1 MTNTPNNQQPQ
12 IETSP
17 TKKSGEIEIDLLEL
31 ARNLWD
37 NRKFILKVTS
47 IFAAI
52 GLFVAIFS
60 AKEYTSSVTMVP
72 QLGDG
77 KSKAGGLAGL
87 AAMAGVN
94 LGDMGGGDVLSPT
107 IYPKIMASVPFQKDL
122 MYTKVKF
129 DNIPHEI
136 TLYDYYT
143 NEDYQPFNLFVSI
156 KKYTI
161 GLPVVIIKAVKGEIS
176 EKGVGNR
183 VSKYLRLSQ
192 KEDAIAKLLS
202 SKVSLAIN
210 EKEGT
215 LNLTAN
221 MPEALASTQV
231 VEAARLLLQKY
242 ITDFKVDKVKQNLD
256 FIQQRYNEAKASFEQ
271 KQMQLAA
278 FKDGNRNV
286 ILASAQTTGDRIN
299 AEYTL
304 LYSVYSE
311 LAKQLEQAK
320 IKVKDATPV
329 LTVVEPAVVPNI
341 KSKPNRP
348 MILVVYSFL
357 GFFFGVVGVF
367 IISFLYK
374 VNGGKFEKLM
384 RKTLKH

>member
-1 MTNTPNNQQPQ
+1 MIDTNKPQ
-12 IETSP
+12 ETSPTPP

-31 ARNLWD
+31 ARKLWD
-37 NRKFILKVTS
+37 NRRFILKVTT

-107 IYPKIMASVPFQKDL
+107 IYPKIMASVQFQKDL

-129 DNIPHEI
+129 DNIPQEI

-143 NEDYQPFNLFVSI
+143 NDDYQPFNLFASI

-161 GLPVVIIKAVKGEIS
+161 GLPGVIIKAIKGENS
-176 EKGVGNR
+176 EKGVGSR
-183 VSKYLRLSQ
+183 ESKYLKMTQ
-192 KEDAIAKLLS
+192 KESDVAKVLA
-202 SKVSLAIN
+202 KQVSLAIN

-242 ITDFKVDKVKQNLD
+242 ITDFKVDKVRQNLD
-256 FIQQRYNEAKASFEQ
+256 FIQQRYNEAKRSFEQ

-286 ILASAQTTGDRIN
+286 ILASAQTTGERIN

-329 LTVVEPAVVPNI
+329 LTVVEPAVVPNQ

-348 MILVVYSFL
+348 LILI
-357 GFFFGVVGVF
+357 GFAFFGGFIAVGFLLFKELKNNF
-367 IISFLYK
+367 IA
-374 VNGGKFEKLM
+374 N
-384 RKTLKH
+384 KHKNNE

>member
-1 MTNTPNNQQPQ
+1 MTDTNKPQETTP
-12 IETSP
+12 TSP

-31 ARNLWD
+31 ARKLWD
-37 NRKFILKVTS
+37 NRKFILKVTA

-60 AKEYTSSVTMVP
+60 AKEYASSVTMVP

-94 LGDMGGGDVLSPT
+94 LGDMGGGGDVLSPT

-122 MYTKVKF
+122 MQTKVKF

-143 NEDYQPFNLFVSI
+143 NDDYQPFNLFASI

-161 GLPVVIIKAVKGEIS
+161 GLPGVIMKAIGGNENMKNES
-176 EKGVGNR
+176 MKASPYLKLTEKEGDV
-183 VSKYLRLSQ
+183 
-192 KEDAIAKLLS
+192 AKLLS

-256 FIQQRYNEAKASFEQ
+256 FIQQRYNEAKRSFEQ
-271 KQMQLAA
+271 KQMQLAE

-286 ILASAQTTGDRIN
+286 ILASTQTAGDRIN
-299 AEYTL
+299 AEYSL

-329 LTVVEPAVVPNI
+329 LTVIEPAVVPNN
-341 KSKPNRP
+341 KSKPNGP
-348 MILVVYSFL
+348 LTLIAFI
-357 GFFFGVVGVF
+357 FVGVLLGSGWVLVKNIRF
-367 IISFLYK
+367 NS
-374 VNGGKFEKLM
+374 
-384 RKTLKH
+384 

>member
-1 MTNTPNNQQPQ
+1 MTDTNKPQETTPTP
-12 IETSP
+12 P

-31 ARNLWD
+31 ARKLWD
-37 NRKFILKVTS
+37 NRKFILKVTA

-107 IYPKIMASVPFQKDL
+107 IYPKIMASVPFEKDL

-143 NEDYQPFNLFVSI
+143 NDDYQPFNLFSSI
-156 KKYTI
+156 KKYTL
-161 GLPVVIIKAVKGEIS
+161 GLPGVIMKAIKGDS
-176 EKGVGNR
+176 DSR
-183 VSKYLRLSQ
+183 LTTHDSRQKYLQLSQ
-192 KEDAIAKLLS
+192 KESAVAGILA

-221 MPEALASTQV
+221 MPEALVSTQV
-231 VEAARLLLQKY
+231 VEASRLLLQKY
-242 ITDFKVDKVKQNLD
+242 ITDFKVDKEKQNLD
-256 FIQQRYNEAKASFEQ
+256 FIQQRYNEAKRSFEQ

-299 AEYTL
+299 AEYSL

-329 LTVVEPAVVPNI
+329 LTVVEPAVVPNQ

-348 MILVVYSFL
+348 LILIAITL
-357 GFFFGVVGVF
+357 VGVF
-367 IISFLYK
+367 IGSGFVLIK
-374 VNGGKFEKLM
+374 EIRTKDKKL
-384 RKTLKH
+384 

>member
-1 MTNTPNNQQPQ
+1 MTDTNNTK
-12 IETSP
+12 ETS
-17 TKKSGEIEIDLLEL
+17 TKELAAPKSGEIEIDLLEL
-31 ARNLWD
+31 ARKLWD
-37 NRKFILKVTS
+37 NRKFILKVTA

-94 LGDMGGGDVLSPT
+94 LGDMGGGGDVLSPT
-107 IYPKIMASVPFQKDL
+107 IYPKIMASVPFEKEL

-129 DNIPHEI
+129 DNIPNEI

-143 NEDYQPFNLFVSI
+143 NDDYQPFNLFASI

-161 GLPVVIIKAVKGEIS
+161 GLPGVVIKAIKGEKS
-176 EKGVGNR
+176 EKGVGSR
-183 VSKYLRLSQ
+183 ESKYLRLSK
-192 KEDAIAKLLS
+192 KESDVAKVLA
-202 SKVSLAIN
+202 KQVSLAIN

-221 MPEALASTQV
+221 MPEALASTQL

-256 FIQQRYNEAKASFEQ
+256 FIQQRYNEAKRSFEQ

-304 LYSVYSE
+304 FYSVYSE

-329 LTVVEPAVVPNI
+329 LTVVEPAVVPNQ

-348 MILVVYSFL
+348 LILIAFAFIGIL
-357 GFFFGVVGVF
+357 GTAGWVLVKDLR
-367 IISFLYK
+367 IK
-374 VNGGKFEKLM
+374 
-384 RKTLKH
+384 R

>member
-1 MTNTPNNQQPQ
+1 MNNINSFQETTP
-12 IETSP
+12 TSP
-17 TKKSGEIEIDLLEL
+17 SKKSGETEIDLLEL
-31 ARNLWD
+31 VRKLWD
-37 NRKFILKVTS
+37 SRKFILKVMA
-47 IFAAI
+47 IFASV

-107 IYPKIMASVPFQKDL
+107 IYPKIMSSVPFQKDL

-129 DNIPHEI
+129 DNITHKI
-136 TLYDYYT
+136 ALYDYYT
-143 NEDYQPFNLFVSI
+143 NEDYQPFNLFSSI

-161 GLPVVIIKAVKGEIS
+161 GLPGVIIKAFKGENS
-176 EKGVGNR
+176 EKVVGSSE
-183 VSKYLRLSQ
+183 SKYLSLSQ
-192 KEDAIAKLLS
+192 KESDVAKLIS

-210 EKEGT
+210 EKDGT

-231 VEAARLLLQKY
+231 VEAARLLLQRY
-242 ITDFKVDKVKQNLD
+242 IVDFKIDKVKQNLY
-256 FIQQRYNEAKASFEQ
+256 FIQQRYNEAKRNFEQ
-271 KQMQLAA
+271 RQMQLAA

-286 ILASAQTTGDRIN
+286 ILASTQTTGERLN
-299 AEYTL
+299 SEYTL
-304 LYSVYSE
+304 YYSIYTE

-320 IKVKDATPV
+320 IKVKETQPV
-329 LTVVEPAVVPNI
+329 LTVIEPAFVPNQ
-341 KSKPNRP
+341 KYKPNRP
-348 MILVVYSFL
+348 LILIGFAFL
-357 GFFFGVVGVF
+357 GGF
-367 IISFLYK
+367 IGIIIVIIK
-374 VNGGKFEKLM
+374 RKFKF
-384 RKTLKH
+384 